1 MSRSN
6 PWKRKPR
13 YTQHTTLI
21 VVEGDTE
28 SYFVQHLKKI
38 CGRSCGTRVTIENVH
53 GGSGG
58 HVLKQAIKKGK
69 DFDSCACLYDSDRAP
84 KIKRDMAK
92 AKRMGIV
99 QIASSPCIEAFL
111 LELLGQNVPRTSDE
125 CKRAIGA
132 ITGGQ
137 PLTDP
142 RILETYFSADLIRRQ
157 ALAKKSMKRLWN
169 IVSPE
174 QLP

>member
-6 PWKRKPR
+6 PWKKKPR

-28 SYFVQHLKKI
+28 FYFVQHLRKI
-38 CGRSCGTRVTIENVH
+38 CGRNCGTRVTIENVH
-53 GGSGG
+53 GGSGD

-69 DFDSCACLYDSDRAP
+69 DFDARACLYDTDRAP
-84 KIKRDMAK
+84 KVKTVIGK

-99 QIASSPCIEAFL
+99 EIASIPCIEAFL
-111 LELLGQNVPRTSDE
+111 LELLGQSVPRTSEE
-125 CKRAIGA
+125 CKRAMSS

-142 RILETYFSADLIRRQ
+142 RILETHFGADLIRRQ
-157 ALAKKSMKRLWN
+157 EKSMKTMERLWN
-169 IVSPE
+169 IISLR

>member
-6 PWKRKPR
+6 PWKKKPR

-28 SYFVQHLKKI
+28 YYFIQHLRQI
-38 CGRSCGTRVTIENVH
+38 CGRNCGTRATIENVH
-53 GGSGG
+53 GGSGD
-58 HVLKQAIKKGK
+58 HVLKQAIKKSK
-69 DFDSCACLYDSDRAP
+69 DFDTCACLYDMDRAP
-84 KIKRDMAK
+84 TVKRDLAK
-92 AKRMGIV
+92 ADCMGIV

-111 LELLGQNVPRTSDE
+111 LELLGQSVPRTSED
-125 CKRAIGA
+125 CKRAISS

-137 PLTDP
+137 PLTD
-142 RILETYFSADLIRRQ
+142 LKVLGAHFGVDLIRRQ
-157 ALAKKSMKRLWN
+157 AKSMKTMEWLWN
-169 IVSPE
+169 IISPR